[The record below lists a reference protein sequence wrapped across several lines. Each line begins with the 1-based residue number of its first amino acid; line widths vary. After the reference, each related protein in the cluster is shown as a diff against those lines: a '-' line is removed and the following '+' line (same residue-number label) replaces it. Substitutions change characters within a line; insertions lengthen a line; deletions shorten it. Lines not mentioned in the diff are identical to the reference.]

1 MDFEPLKL
9 EHIKLLRPFFEKCS
23 NRLCDCTVGGTF
35 MWRDYFKT
43 KFAIADNVLYLK
55 VLDLEGRTAFAY
67 PIGGD
72 GDAPVNKILD
82 YCRENSIVPEF
93 CMVAKENLETLKKMM
108 PEAEVYSERSWFDYL
123 YNAEDMK
130 SFAGRKYSGQ
140 RNHINKFLRLYE
152 NWNYEEIT
160 PQNADEVRQFM
171 NLFIEADNGESRTL
185 TEGNLKTV
193 EILENFEVYG
203 LLGGILRVDGKM
215 VGMFIGE
222 TVGDTLFIHTEK
234 CLREYE
240 GAYNML
246 VRETARQFA
255 TDGIAFINREEDD
268 GDEGLR
274 TSKLSYHPCELLE
287 KYAVR

>member
-9 EHIKLLRPFFEKCS
+9 EHIKLLQPFFEKCS

-43 KFAIADNVLYLK
+43 KFAIADGVLYLK

-72 GDAPVNKILD
+72 GDAPVNNILD
-82 YCRENSIVPEF
+82 YCSVNSIVPEF

-108 PEAEVYSERSWFDYL
+108 PDAEVYSERSWFDYL

-160 PQNADEVRQFM
+160 PDNADEVRQFM

-246 VRETARQFA
+246 VRETARHFA